1 MRRTYTVRLARPVFE
16 MVNIEVEAM
25 SKGGAV
31 RKALHRASKLGESD
45 WCENEH
51 SRNDYQ
57 HHVEGVL
64 DHQSVYE
71 TSANPKRE
79 ILEFRSGT
87 GASQEMRY
95 LLLAADTKAHAG
107 RVLMQ
112 PWFQEAISDLQL
124 ELCCDWIEPISFI
137 IENDGLEGEDEHSL
151 TTRDDQDEGNVIV
164 FPLDPL
170 EEDASVGS

>member
-16 MVNIEVEAM
+16 TVNIEVEAM

-31 RKALHRASKLGESD
+31 RKALHRATMLSEAD
-45 WCENEH
+45 WNENELI
-51 SRNDYQ
+51 RGDYQ
-57 HHVEGVL
+57 HHVDAVL
-64 DHQSVYE
+64 DHQAVYE

-79 ILEFRSGT
+79 ILEFRSQT
-87 GASQEMRY
+87 GATQATRY
-95 LLLAADTKAHAG
+95 LLLAADTKAHFG

-112 PWFQEAISDLQL
+112 PWFQEASGALQL

-137 IENDGLEGEDEHSL
+137 IENDGLEGEDERDPSIH
-151 TTRDDQDEGNVIV
+151 DDQDEGNVIE